1 MSLGVRHSMLFVAAI
16 QVASLG
22 ADQFSLGITEPLR
35 SAMVDFIFV
44 WMSCQAREGSGGGS
58 SSSSDCEPHESVSEL
73 LGGRSSGGSLMP
85 SARRYE
91 RNSRSRGMRR
101 AFGVRERYLR
111 QC

>member
-44 WMSCQAREGSGGGS
+44 
-58 SSSSDCEPHESVSEL
+58 
-73 LGGRSSGGSLMP
+73 
-85 SARRYE
+85 
-91 RNSRSRGMRR
+91 
-101 AFGVRERYLR
+101 
-111 QC
+111 